1 MILIEFLESSP
12 FLLAMITSFSLGIAA
27 NLNPCV
33 LPLYPGF
40 LAFLANKPGIENKK
54 RFTRISGLLVIS
66 GVLVFML
73 IVGLVTAS
81 LGLSINNFISV
92 VSPIA
97 FMILI
102 FVGFLLILNV
112 DFSKLGA
119 LVPHRNINTKGSPY
133 RSAFLYGFFYGPI
146 VIPCNAPLVFAVF
159 AYSFGATSFIEKF
172 SIFMAFGLGLGLP
185 LLLLSL
191 LSSARG
197 SWLIKQFSTHQ
208 AFINRLAG
216 TLLVILGIYEL
227 VYVFRIFG

>member
-1 MILIEFLESSP
+1 MN
-12 FLLAMITSFSLGIAA
+12 FLLEMATSFSLGIAA

-54 RFTRISGLLVIS
+54 RFTRISGLIVVF

-73 IVGLVTAS
+73 IVGFVTAS

-92 VSPIA
+92 ISPIA
-97 FMILI
+97 FIVLI
-102 FVGFLLILNV
+102 IIGILLIINV
-112 DFSKLGA
+112 DFSKVGA
-119 LVPHRNINTKGSPY
+119 LIPHKTIDTKGNPY

-197 SWLIKQFSTHQ
+197 SWLVKQFATHQ

-216 TLLVILGIYEL
+216 SLLVILGIYEL